1 MLMEKIDAFTQSP
14 SQNQIIVDSAKS
26 SMINSHIIFEGTGNI
41 LFVEDGVFL
50 HNSTL
55 SFHNS
60 NSVVYL
66 SKNWYKYFLNLHVY
80 EGNCIYIGTDCYF
93 NGPMNILA
101 GEGQNILIGNDSLFS
116 FGICLKTTDGHLV
129 FSIDDMCRTN
139 FSKSILI
146 GDHVWFGQQ
155 VTVLKGTVVGS
166 GAIIGA
172 CTVVANKQLPSNTAW
187 SGNPARQVRQG
198 VFFSKEL
205 TPPWTAEQT
214 ERSQIAQTQT
224 GIYQLTSHSKDM
236 RTIDARLKHVQSAEE
251 KIRIIQETLAE
262 DQSKDRFY
270 IGESVKSAPA
280 EKWPLFRRKRSGN

>member
-1 MLMEKIDAFTQSP
+1 MERIDTFSQSP
-14 SQNQIIVDSAKS
+14 SQNQIIVDPAKS
-26 SMINSHIIFEGTGNI
+26 SLTNSHIIFEGTGNI
-41 LFVEDGVFL
+41 LFVEDGVYL

-55 SFHNS
+55 SFHNN

-116 FGICLKTTDGHLV
+116 FGVCLKTTDGHLV
-129 FSIDDMCRTN
+129 FSIEDMRRTN

-155 VTVLKGTVVGS
+155 TTLLKGTVVGS

-172 CTVVANKQLPSNTAW
+172 CAVVSNKQLPSNTAW
-187 SGNPARQVRQG
+187 SGNPARQIRQG

-214 ERSQIAQTQT
+214 ERSKIAQTQT
-224 GIYQLTSHSKDM
+224 GIYQRTPHSKDI
-236 RTIDARLKHVQSAEE
+236 RTIDTRLKCAQSTEE
-251 KIRIIQETLAE
+251 KIRIIQEALVE

-270 IGESVKSAPA
+270 IGENAKSVRPR
-280 EKWPLFRRKRSGN
+280 KWSLFR